1 MNEEE
6 EQKQE
11 KETEEQFEEEK
22 RDDTKMVKCILC
34 LEYPTIPGPKFLD
47 IFSEEGTRLGISGI
61 INKHFWIKVSGDF
74 SKNYRFFF
82 HSLSP
87 TTTPS
92 PTDRPI
98 DGPSVSFFL

>member
-74 SKNYRFFF
+74 SKNYRFFSF
-82 HSLSP
+82 FVTNHDSI
-87 TTTPS
+87 TNR
-92 PTDRPI
+92 PTDRRTECL
-98 DGPSVSFFL
+98 FFL